1 MSSIIRRMRRK
12 DERDK
17 KKGTYVEEEKM
28 YIPSV
33 EEMEEYII
41 NKSKELRNQ
50 NIITPIIYEE
60 VK

>member
-28 YIPSV
+28 YIPSI
-33 EEMEEYII
+33 EEVEEYIL

-50 NIITPIIYEE
+50 KSVTPIIYEE

>member
-33 EEMEEYII
+33 EEMEEYIL

-50 NIITPIIYEE
+50 NIVTPIIYEE